1 MILKYYIEGHDSLGV
16 EPVPYQSR
24 SEVIQSTLDGGGSI
38 DIIPANPDVAFTSS
52 YKGDTDPT
60 IEFDPSSYSR
70 WDKFDALE
78 VGQGMIDEGLAS
90 APRRLESATAVPA
103 DAASSSNTVSES

>member
-1 MILKYYIEGHDSLGV
+1 MEFKYYIEGHDSLGI

-24 SEVIQSTLDGGGSI
+24 SEVIRSTLDGGGSI
-38 DIIPANPDVAFTSS
+38 DIIPANPDVAFTSG
-52 YKGDTDPT
+52 YKGDTDPS

-78 VGQGMIDEGLAS
+78 VGQSMIDEGLSS
-90 APRRLESATAVPA
+90 APRRLDSATP
-103 DAASSSNTVSES
+103 DPISSTTDSET